1 MLQRRFRIALMCLAA
16 AALVPGASALE
27 HVTLRNGFTLDC
39 SHHAAMGDRI
49 RLFPDSD
56 ETNYQEIATDQ
67 VVGIETLPDPPK
79 PVPVTTPAVQPVV
92 VSSNPSPEEM
102 RHLLERAGAEHD
114 IDVEL
119 LASVIKAESAFNVK
133 AISRAGARGLMQ
145 LMPATARELGV
156 QDAFRADQNIAGGT
170 AYLDSLLKLYKDDLA
185 LALAAYNA
193 GPAAVARYHGVPP
206 FHETRVYVA
215 RVMNEFYRRKR
226 SLTAATATTTATL
239 APVAAH

>member
-1 MLQRRFRIALMCLAA
+1 MVQRRFRFPVACLAA
-16 AALVPGASALE
+16 VILAPQASALE
-27 HVTLRNGFTLDC
+27 HVTLRNGFTMDC
-39 SHHAAMGDRI
+39 SHHTAVGDRI
-49 RLFPDSD
+49 RLFRSTDDTS
-56 ETNYQEIATDQ
+56 YQEIAADQ
-67 VVGIETLPDPPK
+67 VAGIETLPDPPK
-79 PVPVTTPAVQPVV
+79 PVPVAEVIKPAA
-92 VSSNPSPEEM
+92 VSADPSPEEM

-119 LASVIKAESAFNVK
+119 LASVIKAESAFHVK
-133 AISRAGARGLMQ
+133 AVSRAGARGLMQ

-206 FHETRVYVA
+206 FRETRVYVA
-215 RVMNEFYRRKR
+215 RVMNEFYRRKQALA
-226 SLTAATATTTATL
+226 STATATTTATL
-239 APVAAH
+239 TSVAVH